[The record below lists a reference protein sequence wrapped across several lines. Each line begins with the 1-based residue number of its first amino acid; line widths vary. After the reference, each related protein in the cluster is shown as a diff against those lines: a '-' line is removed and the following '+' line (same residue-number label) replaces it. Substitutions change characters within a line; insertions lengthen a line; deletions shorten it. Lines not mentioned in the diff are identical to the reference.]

1 MQRPF
6 RSIMKAAMLPVPA
19 FKNRALDQAPTRP
32 RPLRQVDWAGV
43 PARGSTSDLRAP
55 HAPRGHRRPAT
66 PATARTGYNT
76 AVLPAARRENL
87 RMPAEPKYKRIL
99 LKLSGE
105 ALLGSADYGIDPQV
119 IGRLARETLEVQK
132 TGVQVG
138 IVIGGGNI
146 FRGAGLA
153 AAGMD
158 RVTGDHMGMLATVM
172 NALAFQDALEKI
184 GARVRVMSAIKINE
198 VCEDYI
204 RRRAIRHLEKG
215 RIAIFAAGTGNP
227 FFTTDSAAA
236 LRSIEIGAD
245 LLLKAT
251 KVDGVYSADPKKVLD
266 AERFERLS
274 YDQVI
279 ERKLAVM
286 DTAAIALCRDHRIP
300 LRIYDMSREGDLLRI
315 IQGQQ
320 IGTLVS

>member
-1 MQRPF
+1 
-6 RSIMKAAMLPVPA
+6 
-19 FKNRALDQAPTRP
+19 
-32 RPLRQVDWAGV
+32 
-43 PARGSTSDLRAP
+43 
-55 HAPRGHRRPAT
+55 
-66 PATARTGYNT
+66 
-76 AVLPAARRENL
+76 
-87 RMPAEPKYKRIL
+87 MPAKYKRIL

-105 ALLGSADYGIDPQV
+105 ALLGNADYGIDPKV
-119 IGRLARETLEVQK
+119 IHRLARETLEVQR
-132 TGVQVG
+132 TGVEVG

-146 FRGAGLA
+146 FRGEGLA

-158 RVTGDHMGMLATVM
+158 RVTGDHMGMLATVI
-172 NALAFQDALEKI
+172 NALAFQDALEKM

-198 VCEDYI
+198 VCEDFI

-251 KVDGVYSADPKKVLD
+251 KVDGVYSADPKKD
-266 AERFERLS
+266 SSAQRFEQLT

-286 DTAAIALCRDHRIP
+286 DTAAIALCRDHKIP
-300 LRIYDMSREGDLLRI
+300 LRIYDMSREGDLMRI
-315 IQGQQ
+315 MQGEA